1 MLAYIKIWIKIDK
14 KSKTKLFLNEKNKKK
29 RVLERIIDTF
39 PIFFEFIWFFIT
51 YWIKT
56 GMLHGLSDLVYFFY
70 INF

>member
-1 MLAYIKIWIKIDK
+1 MKKI
-14 KSKTKLFLNEKNKKK
+14 KK